1 MDRPS
6 SKIRSTR
13 PFRCA
18 KIARACGKIAAIL
31 FGAAAPAG
39 RPDTLYRDTMTAI
52 MMDAIIELDEHDDIH
67 TVRDRL
73 ATANSPRVILSVP
86 WDAPVLHQTVDVQI
100 VRRFAEVQ
108 HIDVAIVSPE
118 GEVRTMAHEA
128 GLPVFRSAD
137 AAQRQTRWHQ
147 LPAEDDEEEKPW
159 QPSAR
164 KTREARR
171 AAVERDQ
178 SDVQVRKRHPAWR
191 IVKLPLILIVL
202 VVLTGAALFI
212 IPQAEITLVPSSTR
226 LIVTLNV
233 IADPE
238 ATKIDAVTAHV
249 PATQITTIVRNLV
262 TVPTTGKRGIP
273 ESRASG
279 NVIFV
284 NQLNTPVTVGKGT
297 AVRTTASGQ
306 ATRFILTED
315 VAVPAGIGAQAQG
328 RVEAVEL
335 GGGGNVP
342 ANFINEVEG
351 VAALAVRVSN
361 PEPLTG
367 GGEKEV
373 AAAASADR
381 DTAREAI
388 KPKLRESA
396 LQQLQAQLGPGE
408 FVIAESL
415 SGNILEETFDHE
427 ITEQADQL
435 SLLMRVE
442 YSALKV
448 SSEDA
453 NRLVFTAMENQAPA
467 NYELIPEGLSFQRGG
482 AAAVEG
488 SDTLF
493 QFAMQGVGYAAA
505 DLNIG
510 QATRRILGKSLAEAR
525 DVLKQAL
532 PLKNDPVIVIKPD
545 WFPWLPW
552 LGIRIQTT
560 VDPTG

>member
-1 MDRPS
+1 
-6 SKIRSTR
+6 
-13 PFRCA
+13 
-18 KIARACGKIAAIL
+18 
-31 FGAAAPAG
+31 
-39 RPDTLYRDTMTAI
+39 
-52 MMDAIIELDEHDDIH
+52 MDAIIELDEHDDIH

-73 ATANSPRVILSVP
+73 ATANSLRVVLVVP
-86 WDAPVLHQTVDVQI
+86 WDAPVLRDTVDLNL
-100 VRRFAEVQ
+100 VRRAAESHQ
-108 HIDVAIVSPE
+108 MEVAIVSPE
-118 GEVRTMAHEA
+118 GEVRTAAREA
-128 GLPVFRSAD
+128 GLPAFRSAE
-137 AAQRQTRWHQ
+137 AAQRKTAWH
-147 LPAEDDEEEKPW
+147 AAHDEDDEDKPW

-191 IVKLPLILIVL
+191 IFKYALVLIVL
-202 VVLTGAALFI
+202 VVLAGAALVI
-212 IPQAEITLVPSSTR
+212 IPQAQITLVPSSSR
-226 LIVTLNV
+226 IIVTINV

-238 ATKIDAVTAHV
+238 ATEIDPVTAHV
-249 PATQITTIVRNLV
+249 PATQLTTIVRSLI
-262 TVPTTGKRGIP
+262 TVPTTGKRAIP
-273 ESRASG
+273 DSRAGG

-297 AVRTTASGQ
+297 AVRTTASSQ
-306 ATRFILTED
+306 AVRFILTED
-315 VAVPAGIGAQAQG
+315 VQVPGGIGAQAQG

-335 GGGGNVP
+335 GAAGNVP

-361 PEPLTG
+361 PDPLTG
-367 GGEKEV
+367 GGDREV
-373 AAAASADR
+373 AAVASEDR

-388 KPKLRESA
+388 KPKLREAA
-396 LQQLQAQLGPGE
+396 LQQLQAELGPGE

-415 SGNILEETFDHE
+415 SGTILEETFDHE

-442 YSALKV
+442 YTAVKV

-453 NRLVFTAMENQAPA
+453 NRLVFTAMQNQAPEG
-467 NYELIPEGLSFQRGG
+467 YGLIPEGLSFQRGG

-510 QATRRILGKSLAEAR
+510 QAMRRITGKSIAEAS
-525 DVLKQAL
+525 DLLKQAL
-532 PLKNDPVIVIKPD
+532 PLKSDPVITIKPD
-545 WFPWLPW
+545 WFPVLPW
-552 LGIRIQTT
+552 LSIRIQTE
-560 VDPTG
+560 VNPAG

>member
-1 MDRPS
+1 
-6 SKIRSTR
+6 
-13 PFRCA
+13 
-18 KIARACGKIAAIL
+18 
-31 FGAAAPAG
+31 
-39 RPDTLYRDTMTAI
+39 MT
-52 MMDAIIELDEHDDIH
+52 AIIELDEHDDLH

-73 ATANSPRVILSVP
+73 ATANDPRVILVVP
-86 WDAPVLHQTVDVQI
+86 WDAPVLRQTVDLHL

-108 HIDVAIVSPE
+108 HIEVALVSPE
-118 GEVRTMAHEA
+118 GEVRTTAHEA
-128 GLPVFRSAD
+128 GLPVFRSVE
-137 AAQRQTRWHQ
+137 AAQRKTRWQ
-147 LPAEDDEEEKPW
+147 RLPDEDDDDEEKPW

-164 KTREARR
+164 KMREARR

-178 SDVQVRKRHPAWR
+178 SDVQVRRRHPAWR
-191 IVKLPLILIVL
+191 LIKLPLMLMVLAVLI
-202 VVLTGAALFI
+202 GAAMVI

-226 LIVTLNV
+226 LIVTVNI

-238 ATKIDAVTAHV
+238 VTEIDPFTARV
-249 PATQITTIVRNLV
+249 PATQITTIVRQLI
-262 TVPTTGKRGIP
+262 TVPTTGKRGVP

-279 NVIFV
+279 TVIFV

-297 AVRTTASGQ
+297 AVRTTASSQ

-315 VAVPAGIGAQAQG
+315 VPVPGGIGAQAQG

-335 GGGGNVP
+335 GASGNVP

-351 VAALAVRVSN
+351 VAALAVRISN

-367 GGEKEV
+367 GGEREV
-373 AAAASADR
+373 AAVASEDR

-388 KPKLRESA
+388 KPKLRETA
-396 LQQLQAQLGPGE
+396 LQQLQAALGPGE

-442 YSALKV
+442 YTAVKV

-453 NRLVFTAMENQAPA
+453 NRLVLTAMENQAPA
-467 NYELIPEGLSFQRGG
+467 NYQLIPEGLSFQRGG

-510 QATRRILGKSLAEAR
+510 QATRRITGKSIAEATDLLR
-525 DVLKQAL
+525 QAL
-532 PLKNDPVIVIKPD
+532 PLKSDPTIKITPD

-552 LGIRIQTT
+552 LSIRIQTD
-560 VDPTG
+560 VNPAG